1 MTDAK
6 AGPRPTSLQARLKSL
21 GLDWYIGAIV
31 GMVVLASILPA
42 RGAAAPLVSD
52 LTKAGIALV
61 FFLHGAK
68 LSQEAVLRGL
78 LHWRLHGLVL
88 ATTFVLWPLLGLGA
102 AGLPGWIVP
111 AALAPGL
118 VYLACLPSTIQ
129 SAIGFTAIGKG
140 NVAAAVCGASVSN
153 LLGMFITPLLVGLLL
168 GAEGGGL
175 SFSSFEAILLQL
187 LAPFLAGQVLRR
199 WIGGWISRHA
209 KPLGLVDKVSILLV
223 VYNAFS
229 GAVVAGIWS
238 KVTALDL
245 VRLILVCLALLAI
258 SLGFMIWIARVRG
271 FPKEDEIAIAF
282 AGCNKSLAAGV
293 PMAGV
298 LFPAATVGFV
308 LLPVMLYHQFQ
319 LMLCAV
325 LAQRYAQRPLQE
337 PSHD

>member
-1 MTDAK
+1 MSS
-6 AGPRPTSLQARLKSL
+6 GPRARLKTL
-21 GLDWYIGAIV
+21 GLDWYIAAIV
-31 GMVVLASILPA
+31 GMVVLASVLPA
-42 RGAAAPLVSD
+42 RGDAAAVVSW

-68 LSQEAVLRGL
+68 LSPDAVLKGL

-88 ATTFVLWPLLGLGA
+88 AATFVLWPLLGLA
-102 AGLPGWIVP
+102 TAQAPSWIVP

-118 VYLACLPSTIQ
+118 IYLACLPSTIQ
-129 SAIGFTAIGKG
+129 SAIGFTVIGRG

-153 LLGMFITPLLVGLLL
+153 LLGMVATPVLVGLLL
-168 GAEGGGL
+168 GAEGGAL
-175 SFSSFEAILLQL
+175 SLSSLEAILLQL
-187 LAPFLAGQVLRR
+187 LAPFVAGQILRR
-199 WIGGWISRHA
+199 WIGGWISKHA
-209 KPLGLVDKVSILLV
+209 KPLGLVDKGSILLV

-238 KVTALDL
+238 QVSAADL
-245 VRLILVCLALLAI
+245 ARIIVVCLVLLAL
-258 SLGFMIWIARVRG
+258 SLGFMVWIARKRG
-271 FPKEDEIAIAF
+271 FPKEDEIAMAF

-319 LMLCAV
+319 LMACAI

>member
-1 MTDAK
+1 VSS
-6 AGPRPTSLQARLKSL
+6 GPRAWLKAL
-21 GLDWYIGAIV
+21 GLDWYIAAIV
-31 GMVVLASILPA
+31 GMVVLASVLPA
-42 RGAAAPLVSD
+42 RGEAAPIVGG
-52 LTKAGIALV
+52 LTKVGIALV
-61 FFLHGAK
+61 FFIHGAK
-68 LSQEAVLRGL
+68 LSQEAVIKGL

-88 ATTFVLWPLLGLGA
+88 ATTFVFWPLLGLGA
-102 AGLPGWIVP
+102 ASLPGWIVP

-118 VYLACLPSTIQ
+118 IYLACLPSTIQ
-129 SAIGFTAIGKG
+129 SAIGFTAIGRG

-153 LLGMFITPLLVGLLL
+153 LLGMVATPLLVGALL
-168 GAEGGGL
+168 GAQGAL
-175 SFSSFEAILLQL
+175 SFSSFQAILLQL

-199 WIGGWISRHA
+199 WIGDWVQENA
-209 KPLGLVDKVSILLV
+209 KPLGLVDRGSILLV

-238 KVTALDL
+238 KVSAFDL
-245 VRLILVCLALLAI
+245 GRIVLVCLALLALT
-258 SLGFMIWIARVRG
+258 LGLMIWIARTRG

-319 LMLCAV
+319 LMVCAA
-325 LAQRYAQRPLQE
+325 LAQRYAHRPLQE
-337 PSHD
+337 PVHD

>member
-1 MTDAK
+1 MSS
-6 AGPRPTSLQARLKSL
+6 RPAVWLKRL
-21 GLDWYIGAIV
+21 GLDWYIAAIV

-42 RGAAAPLVSD
+42 RGDAAHLVSN
-52 LTKAGIALV
+52 LTKISIALV

-68 LSQEAVLRGL
+68 LSPEAVLKGL

-88 ATTFVLWPLLGLGA
+88 ATTFILWPIVGLGTA
-102 AGLPGWIVP
+102 SLPGWIVP

-129 SAIGFTAIGKG
+129 SAISFTAIGRG
-140 NVAAAVCGASVSN
+140 SVPAAVCGASVSN
-153 LLGMFITPLLVGLLL
+153 LLGMFLTPLLVGLLL
-168 GAEGGGL
+168 GAEGGSL
-175 SFSSFEAILLQL
+175 SLSSLEAILLQL
-187 LAPFLAGQVLRR
+187 LVPFIAGQVLRR
-199 WIGGWISRHA
+199 WILGWIQKYA
-209 KPLGLVDKVSILLV
+209 KPLSLTDRGSILLV

-238 KVTALDL
+238 QVSAWDL
-245 VRLILVCLALLAI
+245 ARIVMICLALLAL
-258 SLGFMIWIARVRG
+258 SLGFMIWVARTRG
-271 FPKEDEIAIAF
+271 FSTEDEIAIAF

-319 LMLCAV
+319 LMVCAA
-325 LAQRYAQRPLQE
+325 LAQRYAKRPLQE
-337 PSHD
+337 QSHD

>member
-1 MTDAK
+1 MSS
-6 AGPRPTSLQARLKSL
+6 GPRARLKTL
-21 GLDWYIGAIV
+21 GLDWYIAAIV
-31 GMVVLASILPA
+31 GMVVLASVLPA
-42 RGAAAPLVSD
+42 RGDAATVVSW

-68 LSQEAVLRGL
+68 LSPDAVLKGL

-88 ATTFVLWPLLGLGA
+88 AATFVLWPLLGLA
-102 AGLPGWIVP
+102 AGQAPFWIVP

-118 VYLACLPSTIQ
+118 IYLACLPSTIQ
-129 SAIGFTAIGKG
+129 SAIGFTVISKG

-153 LLGMFITPLLVGLLL
+153 LLGMVATPVLVGLLL
-168 GAEGGGL
+168 GAEGGAL
-175 SFSSFEAILLQL
+175 SLSSLEAILLQL
-187 LAPFLAGQVLRR
+187 LAPFVAGQILRR
-199 WIGGWISRHA
+199 WIGGWISKHA
-209 KPLGLVDKVSILLV
+209 KPLGLVDKGSILLV

-238 KVTALDL
+238 QVSAADL
-245 VRLILVCLALLAI
+245 ARIIVICLVLLAL
-258 SLGFMIWIARVRG
+258 SLGFMVWIARTRG
-271 FPKEDEIAIAF
+271 FPKEDEIAMAF

-319 LMLCAV
+319 LMACAI

>member
-68 LSQEAVLRGL
+68 LSQEAVIRGL

-153 LLGMFITPLLVGLLL
+153 LLGMFITPLLFVG
-168 GAEGGGL
+168 AIRL
-175 SFSSFEAILLQL
+175 SRPH
-187 LAPFLAGQVLRR
+187 APWARWRYTARPRKMHRALERERWLRR
-199 WIGGWISRHA
+199 PVVQA
-209 KPLGLVDKVSILLV
+209 KL
-223 VYNAFS
+223 FE
-229 GAVVAGIWS
+229 
-238 KVTALDL
+238 VTALDATA
-245 VRLILVCLALLAI
+245 RGAG
-258 SLGFMIWIARVRG
+258 GFGSTGRI
-271 FPKEDEIAIAF
+271 
-282 AGCNKSLAAGV
+282 
-293 PMAGV
+293 
-298 LFPAATVGFV
+298 
-308 LLPVMLYHQFQ
+308 
-319 LMLCAV
+319 
-325 LAQRYAQRPLQE
+325 
-337 PSHD
+337 